1 MTELIAK
8 VNNEFKYIL
17 SQDEAIIQ
25 EFNITDK
32 KHVPYTASHKPDED
46 EWFYLENF
54 SESKYIIN
62 CCSEYFNSVDL
73 VQIDKVDFT
82 TIKAFGIL
90 QPDQK
95 YFQRVTPSYYVQRK
109 TFLDYGG
116 DPTIIEQR
124 KQVKINNAPD
134 AVYIPSKD
142 CLFFRSI
149 SKIKSIFPSIG
160 ELYRSATEEEVT
172 DFLKHDFLHT
182 EEIKNATIGDM
193 NRKRIADIG
202 EKYKNLPSDK
212 KEKLISYAKEKIDV
226 AQEYGK
232 FKILSDSDLKK
243 VLYAL
248 DQRYY
253 TADIYG
259 EERVATAFHK
269 K

>member
-8 VNNEFKYIL
+8 VNNQFKIIL
-17 SQDEAIIQ
+17 SKNEAILS
-25 EFNITDK
+25 EFDINSK
-32 KHVPYTASHKPDED
+32 ELSPYTASHKPDEN
-46 EWFYLENF
+46 EWFYLEEFSASKFMIDCCTENF
-54 SESKYIIN
+54 S
-62 CCSEYFNSVDL
+62 SVNL
-73 VQIDKVDFT
+73 VQIEKKEFNS
-82 TIKAFGIL
+82 IKAFGIL

-95 YFQRVTPSYYVQRK
+95 YFQRVTPSYYVQRR
-109 TFLDYGG
+109 TFLDYAG

-124 KQVKINNAPD
+124 NQVKINSEPD

-182 EEIKNATIGDM
+182 EEIENANIGDM

-202 EKYKNLPSDK
+202 EKYKNLPRDK
-212 KEKLISYAKEKIDV
+212 KNKLINYAKDKIDV
-226 AQEYGK
+226 ELEEGR
-232 FKILSDSDLKK
+232 FKIVSDSDLKK

-259 EERVATAFHK
+259 EERVATAFYRK
-269 K
+269 